1 MILLVHIKIKN
12 GQYLLDNDNILRFIR
27 TLCDVNLQIK
37 QLPVNHS
44 KFNYDTFICLRK

>member
-1 MILLVHIKIKN
+1 MILHVHIKIKN
-12 GQYLLDNDNILRFIR
+12 GQYLDNLEQE
-27 TLCDVNLQIK
+27 CDVSLQTK